1 MIIGITGGVG
11 CGKSTVLDILYKDYD
26 ALVIEA
32 DKVAHKLMGKGEAI
46 YNAEREHFGDRIL
59 SDNRDIDRKKLAE
72 IIFSDEKELEWVN
85 SLVHPKVKEY
95 IMDAIKKN
103 KDRPYIIIE
112 AALLIEA
119 GYTDICDKIWYIYT
133 DKDTRIQRLLDNRGY
148 TREKSEEIIA
158 NQLEDRIYREH
169 SDYVIDNSNDIEDTK
184 RQINM
189 IMEDKNGRK

>member
-46 YNAEREHFGDRIL
+46 YNAEIEHFGDRIL

-72 IIFSDEKELEWVN
+72 IIFPDEKELEWVN

-133 DKDTRIQRLLDNRGY
+133 DKETRIQRLLDNRGY

-158 NQLEDRIYREH
+158 NQLEDRIYREY